1 MRCYVG
7 FSSKTDPS
15 RKLSDFTGMLVGAE
29 AGEKTLRVGSLGA
42 GRWIAESDFLPYHE
56 SRQLAVSLL
65 GFVNEHGYTDR
76 HSRMVI
82 DARVVD
88 GKSNVTARIDP
99 MKVALAFDESAVE
112 RAFPGRLGSAFAQS
126 VKEFHTLQTV
136 LGRADMAGYTVMEGS
151 ERGIDFGKS
160 IKGFVRMKYV
170 GGAGYERKGVH
181 VLALM
186 EQLAATVRE
195 GYLNPRAYTPVERSE
210 FTRIVD
216 EAYTIRQR
224 CKDLSTF
231 RSSYPGIVLMADL
244 RETSVLG
251 VYPRMREMLVSLME
265 GCTLTPIEEGEKV
278 RLNYDPDRGMM
289 QIQDSQVRVRRVS
302 RVDFHRCEVSGGRI
316 HRCQLFES
324 TCAAALLDCCYV
336 GGDSQLSEATLVD
349 CYLDEGT
356 EVTESILDGQL
367 NAVKCQV
374 ERSVIRK
381 GRISKSAKIKDSEV
395 FGAVTNE

>member
-1 MRCYVG
+1 MRCFVG
-7 FSSKTDPS
+7 FSSKVDPS

-42 GRWIAESDFLPYHE
+42 GRWIVESGFLPYHE
-56 SRQLAVSLL
+56 SRQLAVTLL
-65 GFVNEHGYTDR
+65 GFVNENGHTDR
-76 HSRMVI
+76 HSRMVV

-88 GKSNVTARIDP
+88 GKYNVTSRVDP
-99 MKVALAFDESAVE
+99 MKVALSFDESHVE

-126 VKEFHTLQTV
+126 VKEFRTSQSV
-136 LGRADMAGYTVMEGS
+136 MGRADMAAYTVMEGG

-160 IKGFVRMKYV
+160 VKGFVRMKYI
-170 GGAGYERKGVH
+170 GGAGYERKSVH

-186 EQLAATVRE
+186 EQLAGTVRE
-195 GYLNPRAYTPVERSE
+195 GYLSPRAYTPVERSE

-231 RSSYPGIVLMADL
+231 RSSYPGIQLMSDL

-265 GCTLTPIEEGEKV
+265 GCTMEPIEGGEKV
-278 RLNYDPDRGMM
+278 MLNYDPERGMM
-289 QIQDSQVRVRRVS
+289 QVQDSQVRVRRVS
-302 RVDFHRCEVSGGRI
+302 MVDFHRCAVSGGRI

-324 TCAAALLDCCYV
+324 TCTAALLDCCYV
-336 GGDSQLSEATLVD
+336 GTSELSEATLVD

-367 NAVKCQV
+367 NAVMCQV

-381 GRISKSAKIKDSEV
+381 GRISKGAKIKDSEV